1 MTVGLV
7 KSHFWYLFKP
17 VNYVYG
23 GLVFF
28 IRAGWGCVRIGE
40 TIWNTS
46 KVGGTETMGMGET
59 KDKDLKKEC
68 KLGQGMVALK
78 RGGLCIYTHFPAKS
92 QQ

>member
-1 MTVGLV
+1 M
-7 KSHFWYLFKP
+7 
-17 VNYVYG
+17 
-23 GLVFF
+23 
-28 IRAGWGCVRIGE
+28 
-40 TIWNTS
+40 
-46 KVGGTETMGMGET
+46 GGTETMGMGET